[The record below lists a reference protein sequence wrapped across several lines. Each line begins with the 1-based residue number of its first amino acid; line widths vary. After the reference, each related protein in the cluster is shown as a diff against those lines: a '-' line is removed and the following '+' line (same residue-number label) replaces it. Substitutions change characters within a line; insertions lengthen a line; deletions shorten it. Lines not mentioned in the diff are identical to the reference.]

1 MSFLLNK
8 SPKLYSG
15 SGLDLMEF
23 VSGPAR
29 YKATAEYDL
38 GCGDTPMPY
47 LISRHYDNLRVFE
60 VSTQ

>member
-1 MSFLLNK
+1 
-8 SPKLYSG
+8 
-15 SGLDLMEF
+15 MEF

-29 YKATAEYDL
+29 YKVTAEYDL
-38 GCGDTPMPY
+38 GCGDTPVPY